1 MKTIGTREL
10 KQNPQ
15 SAIRRVLE
23 SGEDLELTAY
33 GRPTGVRLS
42 AVPQHQRSRWVSGA
56 VLNLITPLPDE
67 EAREFRRDVEELR
80 GDDGLEDP
88 FEGSGQ

>member
-23 SGEDLELTAY
+23 TGDDVEVTAY
-33 GRPTGVRLS
+33 GKPTGVRLS
-42 AVPQHQRSRWVSGA
+42 AAPTDRRSRWVSGT
-56 VLNLITPLPDE
+56 VLNDVPPLADGETAKLLRDLE
-67 EAREFRRDVEELR
+67 EHNGHDTV
-80 GDDGLEDP
+80 DDP
-88 FEGSGQ
+88 FQGTGL